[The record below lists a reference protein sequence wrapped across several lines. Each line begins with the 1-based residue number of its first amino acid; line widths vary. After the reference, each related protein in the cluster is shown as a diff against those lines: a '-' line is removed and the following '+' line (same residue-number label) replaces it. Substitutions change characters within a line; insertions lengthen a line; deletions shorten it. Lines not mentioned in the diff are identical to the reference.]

1 MKKILVILCLLW
13 GSATVMAQ
21 SSKRMPEHRVIM
33 QLTQNNPEAHK
44 GLIHQLKALTSAWGD
59 SVAIEVLA
67 HGPGVEMFMTEK
79 ATQQEAIQ
87 KLKSN
92 GVHFVIC
99 ENTLT
104 QKSISKEQLLPD
116 LEYVR
121 FGLVEVI
128 TKQEQGWTYLKAGF

>member
-1 MKKILVILCLLW
+1 MKKLLILHCLIW
-13 GSATVMAQ
+13 CFSSAYSQ
-21 SSKRMPEHRVIM
+21 STARPEHRVIM

-44 GLIHQLKALTSAWGD
+44 GLINQLNALTSAWGD
-59 SVAIEVLA
+59 SVIIEVLA
-67 HGPGVEMFMTEK
+67 HGPGVEMFMKEK
-79 ATQQEAIQ
+79 STQQEFIQ
-87 KLKSN
+87 KLKLK

-104 QKSISKEQLLPD
+104 QKAISKEQLLPD
-116 LEYVR
+116 LEYVK

>member
-1 MKKILVILCLLW
+1 M
-13 GSATVMAQ
+13 
-21 SSKRMPEHRVIM
+21 
-33 QLTQNNPEAHK
+33 
-44 GLIHQLKALTSAWGD
+44 
-59 SVAIEVLA
+59 IEVLA

-87 KLKSN
+87 NLKSK

-116 LEYVR
+116 LEYVK

>member
-1 MKKILVILCLLW
+1 MKNLLITVFLLW
-13 GSATVMAQ
+13 GYSSAIAQ
-21 SSKRMPEHRVIM
+21 SKARPEHRVIM

-44 GLIHQLKALTSAWGD
+44 GLINQVSALTSAWGD
-59 SVAIEVLA
+59 SVLIEVLA

-79 ATQQEAIQ
+79 STQQEAIQ
-87 KLKSN
+87 KLKSK

-104 QKSISKEQLLPD
+104 QKAISKQQLLPD
-116 LEYVR
+116 LEFVK
-121 FGLVEVI
+121 FGLIEVI